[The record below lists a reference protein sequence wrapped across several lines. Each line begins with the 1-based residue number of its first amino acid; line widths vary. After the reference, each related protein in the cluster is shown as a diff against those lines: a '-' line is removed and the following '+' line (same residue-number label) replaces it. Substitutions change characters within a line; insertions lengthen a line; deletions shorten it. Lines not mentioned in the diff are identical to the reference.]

1 MVGHASNE
9 EGKISVAVFILAG
22 SQTNEHDGRICYAR
36 NTYKA
41 SATVTQRPRTSLEEQ
56 MTDQSKD
63 RIAGKIDDLKGR
75 GKDAA
80 GDLTGDEQLQ
90 AEGERDQLTGKLK
103 EGLADLKDKA
113 DDFVKDL
120 TGGNDDRNR

>member
-1 MVGHASNE
+1 
-9 EGKISVAVFILAG
+9 
-22 SQTNEHDGRICYAR
+22 
-36 NTYKA
+36 
-41 SATVTQRPRTSLEEQ
+41 

-63 RIAGKIDDLKGR
+63 RITGKIDDLKGR
-75 GKDAA
+75 GKEAA